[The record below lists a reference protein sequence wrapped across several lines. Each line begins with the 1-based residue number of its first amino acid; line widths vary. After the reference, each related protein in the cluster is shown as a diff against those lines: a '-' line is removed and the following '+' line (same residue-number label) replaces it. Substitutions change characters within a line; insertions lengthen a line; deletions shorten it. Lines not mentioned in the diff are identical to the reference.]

1 MGNGWTMI
9 STSVE
14 KEKRK
19 SQCLFGWWLKDFFH
33 LSFVFVCRPVIIAG
47 RHGTSRYTTRVTHT
61 HIVVVVDSSFVVLP
75 FSIAGGSVCNRSTA
89 PLVRLLLLSAH
100 LFGVAQPIKILALL
114 SKQISPSLFAS
125 PKKMFG
131 ERNNIKEGIEKIV
144 GLDAREKKA
153 QGIEMIR

>member
-89 PLVRLLLLSAH
+89 PLVRLLLLLLSAH

-125 PKKMFG
+125 PEKMFG

-144 GLDAREKKA
+144 GLDARKNPKA
-153 QGIEMIR
+153 SK